1 MAHRLCEH
9 TPVNKSL
16 WFKAI
21 AAIAV
26 ATLLLSLYW
35 LTLVDEDPCANPQS
49 DVSAAILAEGDDQDG
64 LANRAILMRGAC
76 KQSSQEPAPKDEEE

>member
-1 MAHRLCEH
+1 
-9 TPVNKSL
+9 VNKSL

-21 AAIAV
+21 AAIAI
-26 ATLLLSLYW
+26 ATLILALYW

-76 KQSSQEPAPKDEEE
+76 KPDTETPAAKDDK

>member
-1 MAHRLCEH
+1 MAQRLCDY

-16 WFKAI
+16 LFKSV

-26 ATLLLSLYW
+26 ATLLLALYW

-49 DVSAAILAEGDDQDG
+49 DVSAAILAEGGDQDG

-76 KQSSQEPAPKDEEE
+76 KPDKEKPASKDED

>member
-1 MAHRLCEH
+1 M
-9 TPVNKSL
+9 NKSL
-16 WFKAI
+16 WFKSI
-21 AAIAV
+21 AAITV
-26 ATLLLSLYW
+26 ATLLLALYW

-76 KQSSQEPAPKDEEE
+76 EPDNQKPAAEDDKK

>member
-1 MAHRLCEH
+1 
-9 TPVNKSL
+9 VNKSL

-21 AAIAV
+21 AAIAI
-26 ATLLLSLYW
+26 ATLLLAFYW

-49 DVSAAILAEGDDQDG
+49 DISAAILAEGDDQDG

-76 KQSSQEPAPKDEEE
+76 KPDNEKPAAKDDKQ